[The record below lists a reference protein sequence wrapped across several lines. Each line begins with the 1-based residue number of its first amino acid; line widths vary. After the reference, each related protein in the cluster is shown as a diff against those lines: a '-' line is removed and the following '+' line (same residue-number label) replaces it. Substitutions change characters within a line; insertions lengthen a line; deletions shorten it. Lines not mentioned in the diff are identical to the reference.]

1 MEATTKG
8 DTMKK
13 LTLAVLISGAMSTAA
28 MAHDHMDKE
37 GHMKQVKHTF
47 NTIDA
52 DKDGMLG
59 KEEVSDHVIA
69 KHFDKLDTNGDDK
82 LSENEYITYLEDNP
96 KAFSENVKD
105 KVQYTKA
112 KVEADADEVIASSPK
127 ELKTDETQVGADM
140 ESDSD
145 MSAMHDDMER
155 KTESAMSSY
164 DRDENMD
171 DYDSDHDADL
181 RNNDEMA
188 GNEGDRMV
196 AQNEF
201 KMMDK
206 NGDGMVSEDEANI
219 AGVNS
224 TFDDMDEDDDNMISR
239 QEYREY
245 RRSEEASR

>member
-1 MEATTKG
+1 
-8 DTMKK
+8 MKK

-37 GHMKQVKHTF
+37 DHMKQVKHTF
-47 NTIDA
+47 STIDA

-69 KHFDKLDTNGDDK
+69 KHFDKLDTNSDNK
-82 LSENEYITYLEDNP
+82 LSENEYITYLENNP

-105 KVQYTKA
+105 DVQYTKA
-112 KVEADADEVIASSPK
+112 KITADADEVVASSPK
-127 ELKTDETQVGADM
+127 DLKTDETQVGADM
-140 ESDSD
+140 ESDYSADSD
-145 MSAMHDDMER
+145 VSAMKDDMDSMER
-155 KTESAMSSY
+155 DSETAMSSH
-164 DRDENMD
+164 EGMD
-171 DYDSDHDADL
+171 SMSDYDSDHDADL

-196 AQNEF
+196 SENEF

-206 NGDGMVSEDEANI
+206 DGDGMVSEEEASM

-224 TFDDMDEDDDNMISR
+224 TFDEIDEDKDSMISR

-245 RRSEEASR
+245 RRSAEASR

>member
-1 MEATTKG
+1 
-8 DTMKK
+8 MKK

-37 GHMKQVKHTF
+37 DHMKQVKHTF
-47 NTIDA
+47 TKIDA

-59 KEEVSDHVIA
+59 KDEVSDHVIS
-69 KHFDKLDTNGDDK
+69 KHFDKLDTNGDKK
-82 LSENEYITYLEDNP
+82 LSENEYITYLENNP
-96 KAFSENVKD
+96 KAFSEDVKD
-105 KVQYTKA
+105 QVQYTKA
-112 KVEADADEVIASSPK
+112 KVTADADEVVASSPK
-127 ELKTDETQVGADM
+127 DLKTDETQVGADM
-140 ESDSD
+140 GSDYSSDSD
-145 MSAMHDDMER
+145 MNAMNDEMDSMKHES
-155 KTESAMSSY
+155 ESAMSSY
-164 DRDENMD
+164 ERDENMD

-196 AQNEF
+196 AENEF

-206 NGDGMVSEDEANI
+206 NGDGMISEEEASM

-224 TFDDMDEDDDNMISR
+224 IFDEMDEDKDSMISR

-245 RRSEEASR
+245 RRSAEVSR